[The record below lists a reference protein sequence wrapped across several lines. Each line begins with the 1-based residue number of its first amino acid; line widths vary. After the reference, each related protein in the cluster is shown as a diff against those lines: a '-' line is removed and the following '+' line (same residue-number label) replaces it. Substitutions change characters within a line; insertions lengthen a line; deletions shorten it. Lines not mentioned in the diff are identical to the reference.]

1 MPAGVCSGSGRCA
14 WALVAVA
21 AAVFQLDD
29 AAGLGQAGDDPVGAA
44 FGDAQAGRDAGQAH
58 PGLCARHS
66 TRAWLARKARSATN
80 IVTKFRKSVASFWMR
95 A

>member
-1 MPAGVCSGSGRCA
+1 MSSGSGRCA
-14 WALVAVA
+14 WDLVAVA

-29 AAGLGQAGDDPVGAA
+29 AAGLGQVGDDAVGAA

-66 TRAWLARKARSATN
+66 STRAWLARKPGSPST
-80 IVTKFRKSVASFWMR
+80 
-95 A
+95 